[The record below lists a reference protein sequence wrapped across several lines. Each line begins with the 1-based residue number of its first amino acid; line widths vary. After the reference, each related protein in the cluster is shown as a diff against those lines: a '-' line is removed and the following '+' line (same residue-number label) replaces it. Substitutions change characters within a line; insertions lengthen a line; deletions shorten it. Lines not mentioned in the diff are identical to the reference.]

1 MTKSIL
7 LFAVTFAAGAALALG
22 ARTVLHTSDS
32 VETPSPVAA
41 VAVPPTA
48 AGTHDPAQPK
58 ETAAPKKDPAA
69 PAAKAAPA
77 PKAVNTVCPICGM
90 DVDPRLKPAEYKGH
104 LVGFGCRACPP
115 KFAKEPD
122 RYGPAAL
129 KNEVVEN

>member
-7 LFAVTFAAGAALALG
+7 LFAGAFAAGAAIALG
-22 ARTVLHTSDS
+22 ARTVMVAPESLPAP
-32 VETPSPVAA
+32 TPSVAA
-41 VAVPPTA
+41 VAAP
-48 AGTHDPAQPK
+48 AGHDHAQPK
-58 ETAAPKKDPAA
+58 ETERPKPAPAA
-69 PAAKAAPA
+69 PTSKAVPET
-77 PKAVNTVCPICGM
+77 KVVNTVCPICGM

-129 KNEVVEN
+129 RNEVVEN